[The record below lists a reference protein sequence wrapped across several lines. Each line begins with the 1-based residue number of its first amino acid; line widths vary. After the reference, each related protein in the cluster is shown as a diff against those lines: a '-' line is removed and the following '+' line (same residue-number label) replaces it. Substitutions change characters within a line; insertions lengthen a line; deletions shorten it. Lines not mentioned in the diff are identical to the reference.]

1 MVRGTGLVAVSE
13 TLHISRPQQLRQ
25 VTSLI
30 PPSAATV
37 LIISTRL
44 LVQRCAFLPRHGGGY
59 GSGKFVSESH
69 LLQQAGFFETLCICW
84 RRSLADAGPPPLGV
98 EFDLPLSRP
107 SHSQDCSASA
117 LREDYLHSPGYVARI
132 PPLRFQAPMTGAQ
145 VRDWLWASSFQGL
158 LSRVC

>member
-1 MVRGTGLVAVSE
+1 MARGTGLVAVSA
-13 TLHISRPQQLRQ
+13 TLDISRPQQLRQ

-69 LLQQAGFFETLCICW
+69 LLQQAGFLKRAAFVGVDRSQTPG
-84 RRSLADAGPPPLGV
+84 RRLWAWSSTCHCRGPLI
-98 EFDLPLSRP
+98 LN
-107 SHSQDCSASA
+107 DCSASA